1 MKTLKYAWRFLIR
14 SKSYTIINLLGLA
27 FSLACCII
35 LFRYIHRELT
45 VDSHCIDR
53 EQVYGV
59 KADMGGNK
67 YLSMLINRGD
77 SSLIDQRY
85 INKQSNFI
93 PLEKDH
99 IMVGANRFPSRIIVT
114 DSIFFQL
121 FRYPVVQGNITL
133 PSPHSALVTEAFAH
147 KLFGKENPV
156 GKIIR
161 CSNGKDITIEG
172 VLGNPGNKTFL
183 QFDVVLSK
191 ALSDNWERMA
201 IDLFS
206 FMPGTDINKLNKTG
220 SIPRY
225 INSPES
231 GDTRTYT
238 YSLIPVKQFYW
249 DSSISNEETLM
260 FSAGSYSHLWIM
272 IGVCLLVLL
281 AGIINFINIYLVV
294 MLRRGKENQLNMLL
308 STEPGF
314 RTKDIIIA
322 QLTYESKDFNTYTEE
337 SMKQQQERV
346 NALNK
351 ELSSC
356 PYIEDFETSYIDI
369 LKGDYGSDYINEQG
383 RKIYLNMRLATPHF
397 FRVYDIKFIEGE
409 LPDLSDKG
417 FFGVLV
423 VNKAAMKALNYT
435 TCQGASIENPLKRGN
450 ESKTQPIVAVVDD
463 YYNGHLTLGK
473 KPTVYMVSN
482 QMNGDVYQ
490 IACVPGKKKEV
501 LEFLRKTELKI
512 YGSEDFEYSI
522 LEEDVKAIYA
532 QDRQTSIIY
541 SVFACIAIIIVG
553 LGLFGISL
561 FDIRQRYREIAIRKV
576 NGAQLRNLY
585 VVLFRKYIWVIGIS
599 ILITIPLSY
608 YLIYIYTQDFVVKAP
623 ISIFIYSIAILIV
636 SGISL
641 GTLFWQVNKAARIN
655 PAKIMKSE

>member
-1 MKTLKYAWRFLIR
+1 
-14 SKSYTIINLLGLA
+14 
-27 FSLACCII
+27 
-35 LFRYIHRELT
+35 
-45 VDSHCIDR
+45 
-53 EQVYGV
+53 
-59 KADMGGNK
+59 
-67 YLSMLINRGD
+67 
-77 SSLIDQRY
+77 
-85 INKQSNFI
+85 
-93 PLEKDH
+93 
-99 IMVGANRFPSRIIVT
+99 
-114 DSIFFQL
+114 
-121 FRYPVVQGNITL
+121 
-133 PSPHSALVTEAFAH
+133 
-147 KLFGKENPV
+147 
-156 GKIIR
+156 
-161 CSNGKDITIEG
+161 
-172 VLGNPGNKTFL
+172 
-183 QFDVVLSK
+183 
-191 ALSDNWERMA
+191 
-201 IDLFS
+201 
-206 FMPGTDINKLNKTG
+206 
-220 SIPRY
+220 
-225 INSPES
+225 
-231 GDTRTYT
+231 
-238 YSLIPVKQFYW
+238 
-249 DSSISNEETLM
+249 
-260 FSAGSYSHLWIM
+260 
-272 IGVCLLVLL
+272 
-281 AGIINFINIYLVV
+281 
-294 MLRRGKENQLNMLL
+294 MLL

-482 QMNGDVYQ
+482 QMSGDVYQ

-576 NGAQLRNLY
+576 NGASVKEILAMFVKEYFILLVAASVMAFPIGY
-585 VVLFRKYIWVIGIS
+585 ALMKKWLESYIEQTAIS
-599 ILITIPLSY
+599 AWI
-608 YLIYIYTQDFVVKAP
+608 YLA
-623 ISIFIYSIAILIV
+623 IF
-636 SGISL
+636 SGIGL
-641 GTLFWQVNKAARIN
+641 LILLCIGWRVWQAARQN
-655 PAKIMKSE
+655 PAEVIKSE